1 MEFIAR
7 RFPQELLNLSESGL
21 RDVLSRAA
29 HAGISGGAV
38 YDALVAATA
47 SEAGATLVT
56 RDRRA
61 IRIYEALGARFEFLS

>member
-1 MEFIAR
+1 MR
-7 RFPQELLNLSESGL
+7 S
-21 RDVLSRAA
+21 VLSRAA

-38 YDALVAATA
+38 YDALVAATS